1 MVKMSQAQR
10 VSAAQEFV
18 QRWKGLGYEKGDTH
32 KFWLDL
38 LTNVLGM
45 DDATTNVMFEQ
56 STVSRGYI
64 DAIVVDAKTFIE
76 QKSLGVDL
84 DKPELRQNE
93 PVTPFQQAKRYA
105 DAQPNVQRPDTI
117 IVSNFYEFRIH
128 DLAEEP
134 YPEHNYVAFTLDEL
148 PQQLHLLDFLVDPK
162 ADRRQREKTVSVN
175 AGYLIGKLYDLLRE
189 QYLDPESPEAQHS
202 LNVLCVRLVF
212 CLFAEDAGVFERR
225 SFYDYLTGLP
235 ARQVRVAL
243 RELFLYLDTA
253 PADRDP
259 YASDQLKSFPY
270 VNGGL
275 FADHAVDIPQFTD
288 EIVDLLLHEVSAS
301 TDWSTISPTIF
312 GGVFESTLNPETRHA
327 GGMHYTSPENIHR
340 VIDPA
345 FLDDLTQELEGIIQ
359 EPGVGAI
366 KRRNNLRR
374 YQDKLASLN
383 FFDPAC
389 GSGNFLTETYLSL
402 RRLENKVI
410 SELTHGQTSVAF
422 DDLDIS
428 PIKVSLDQFYGLEI
442 NDFAVSVAGTALWI
456 AELQANLETEMIVTR
471 TIESLP
477 LSEGSRIIQGNALQT
492 DWSEVLPPEECD
504 YIIGNPPFLG
514 ARNQSA
520 AQKAEIKTAFEAI
533 GATRNLGD
541 IDYVAAWYAKAVTY
555 MGDYKIRAAFVS
567 TNSICQGAQV
577 ANIWHPIYEHGIRI
591 DFAHDTFRWANESN
605 DPAAVYCVIVGFS
618 KLGGQKTLYHYQ
630 DIDGEPEVSH
640 PERINAYLKDAP
652 NVYVWNRNKPLS
664 AVPEMGIGN
673 KPIDGGNYLFKPEE
687 KDEFLALEPA
697 AEKFF
702 HRWYGSQEFIKGI
715 ERWVLWLGEA
725 TPAELRAMPHAI
737 ERVQKVRELRLASKS
752 APTQKLAETPTRFHV
767 ENIPAGNALLV
778 PRVSSERR
786 SYIPIGF
793 IESDSLGSDSA
804 LMVPEATLYHF
815 GVLQSRAHNAWMR
828 SVAGR
833 LEGRF
838 RYSAGIVYNNFVWP
852 KVTKD
857 QECEIAERAQAV
869 LEARQLYS
877 DATIA
882 QMYDPD
888 HDWLY
893 PELTAAHHALDTAVE
908 QAYGLEPGCDEKEIV
923 DRLFRYYAK
932 AMNRSA

>member
-1 MVKMSQAQR
+1 MSR
-10 VSAAQEFV
+10 VRRVTAAQDFV

-84 DKPELRQNE
+84 DKPEVRQNE
-93 PVTPFQQAKRYA
+93 PVTAFQQAKRYA
-105 DAQPNVQRPDTI
+105 DAQPNVQRPNTI

-148 PQQLHLLDFLVDPK
+148 PKQLHLLDFLVDPK
-162 ADRRQREKTVSVN
+162 ADRRQREKTVSVD
-175 AGYLIGKLYDLLRE
+175 AGYLIGKLYDMLRE
-189 QYLDPESPEAQHS
+189 QYMEPDSPEAQHS

-212 CLFAEDAGVFERR
+212 CLFAEDAGVFGRGA
-225 SFYDYLTGLP
+225 FYNYLNGLP

-259 YASDQLKSFPY
+259 YASDQLKAFPY

-288 EIVDLLLHEVSAS
+288 EIVELLLDEVSAG

-345 FLDDLTQELEGIIQ
+345 FLDDLTQELEHIIQ

-366 KRRNNLRR
+366 KRRNSLRR
-374 YQDKLASLN
+374 YQDKLASLS

-389 GSGNFLTETYLSL
+389 GSGNFLTETYLAL

-410 SELTHGQTSVAF
+410 SELSQGQTSVAF

-477 LSEGSRIIQGNALQT
+477 LSEGSRIVQGSALQV
-492 DWSEVLPPEECD
+492 DWSEIIPPEDCD

-520 AQKAEIKTAFEAI
+520 TQKAELKTAFEAI

-541 IDYVAAWYAKAVTY
+541 IDYVGAWFATAARY
-555 MGDYKIRAAFVS
+555 MGDHPVRTAFVA
-567 TNSICQGAQV
+567 TNSVCQGEQV
-577 ANIWHPIYEHGIRI
+577 ANIWHPIHELGFHI
-591 DFAHDTFRWANESN
+591 DFGHSNFRWGNGAK
-605 DPAAVYCVIVGFS
+605 DPAHVFCVIVGFS
-618 KLGGQKTLYHYQ
+618 KQDIPKTLFHYPTV
-630 DIDGEPEVSH
+630 DSEPEVR
-640 PERINAYLKDAP
+640 PVKKLNAYLEEAD
-652 NVYVWNRNKPLS
+652 NIFVWTRSTPICD
-664 AVPEMGIGN
+664 VPSIGIGSQL
-673 KPIDGGNYLFKPEE
+673 IDFGYYTFTPEE
-687 KDEFLALEPA
+687 KQHFLEKEPL
-697 AEKFF
+697 AEKYFYLLSGG
-702 HRWYGSQEFIKGI
+702 REFINGI
-715 ERWVLWLGEA
+715 ERWVLWLGEI
-725 TPAELRAMPHAI
+725 TIEDLQQMPM
-737 ERVQKVRELRLASKS
+737 VRERIEAVRERRSSVKRRQTRE
-752 APTQKLAETPTRFHV
+752 AAKTPHRFGMEV
-767 ENIPAGNALLV
+767 IPQGHSLV
-778 PRVSSERR
+778 VPQTSSERR
-786 SYIPIGF
+786 RYIPLGF
-793 IESDSLGSDSA
+793 TGKD
-804 LMVPEATLYHF
+804 TLYTQKTMLIPGATFYQF
-815 GVLQSRAHNAWMR
+815 GILHSRLHNAWMR
-828 SVAGR
+828 AVGGR
-833 LEGRF
+833 MKSD
-838 RYSAGIVYNNFVWP
+838 YSYTVRVVYNNFIWP
-852 KVTKD
+852 EITKK
-857 QECEIAERAQAV
+857 QEHEISELAQAV
-869 LEARQLYS
+869 LDARALHP

-888 HDWLY
+888 NDWLY
-893 PELTAAHHALDTAVE
+893 PELTAAHQALDAAVE
-908 QAYGLEPGCDEKEIV
+908 QAYEVKPGSDEKDLVE
-923 DRLFRYYAK
+923 RLFQLYAK
-932 AMNRSA
+932 VINRVNS

>member
-1 MVKMSQAQR
+1 
-10 VSAAQEFV
+10 
-18 QRWKGLGYEKGDTH
+18 
-32 KFWLDL
+32 
-38 LTNVLGM
+38 
-45 DDATTNVMFEQ
+45 
-56 STVSRGYI
+56 
-64 DAIVVDAKTFIE
+64 
-76 QKSLGVDL
+76 
-84 DKPELRQNE
+84 
-93 PVTPFQQAKRYA
+93 
-105 DAQPNVQRPDTI
+105 
-117 IVSNFYEFRIH
+117 SNFYEFRIH

-148 PQQLHLLDFLVDPK
+148 PRKLHLLDFLVDPK
-162 ADRRQREKTVSVN
+162 ADRRRREKTVSVN
-175 AGYLIGKLYDLLRE
+175 AGYLIGQLYDLLRE
-189 QYLDPESPEAQHS
+189 QYIDPDSSEAQHS
-202 LNVLCVRLVF
+202 LNVLCVRIVF
-212 CLFAEDAGVFERR
+212 CLFAEDAGVFERGA
-225 SFYDYLTGLP
+225 FYNYLNGLP

-259 YASDQLKSFPY
+259 YASDHLKAFPY

-275 FADHAVDIPQFTD
+275 FADHDVDIPQFTD
-288 EIVDLLLHEVSAS
+288 EIVDLLLHEVSAG

-345 FLDDLTQELEGIIQ
+345 FLDDLTQELEAIIN

-374 YQDKLASLN
+374 YQDKLASLT

-389 GSGNFLTETYLSL
+389 GSGNFLTETYLSV

-410 SELTHGQTSVAF
+410 SELSHGQTSVAF

-492 DWSEVLPPEECD
+492 DWSTVLPPENCD

-520 AQKAEIKTAFEAI
+520 TQKAEVKEVFAAI

-541 IDYVAAWYAKAVTY
+541 IDYVAAWYAKAATY
-555 MGDYKIRAAFVS
+555 MGNHNIRAVFVS

-577 ANIWHPIYEHGIRI
+577 ANIWHPLYEHGIRI
-591 DFAHDTFRWANESN
+591 DFAHDTFRWANEST

-618 KLGGQKTLYHYQ
+618 KLGGKKTLFHYP
-630 DIDGEPEVSH
+630 DIDGEPEISH

-652 NVYVWNRNKPLS
+652 QVFVWNRSKPLS
-664 AVPEMGIGN
+664 SVPELTIGSQ
-673 KPIDGGNYLFKPEE
+673 PIDNGNYLFKPEE
-687 KDEFLALEPA
+687 KDDFLALEPA
-697 AEKFF
+697 AEKFV

-725 TPAELRAMPHAI
+725 TPAELRSMP
-737 ERVQKVRELRLASKS
+737 EVMKRVQAVRDYRLQSNRAQTKK
-752 APTQKLAETPTRFHV
+752 AAERPQHFGT
-767 ENIPAGNALLV
+767 EIIPEGNSLLI
-778 PRVSSERR
+778 PEVSSERR
-786 SYIPIGF
+786 RYIPIGF
-793 IESDSLGSDSA
+793 VESDA
-804 LMVPEATLYHF
+804 LCSNLVRLVPNASKYHF
-815 GVLQSRAHNAWMR
+815 GVLHSRIHNAWMR
-828 SVAGR
+828 TVAGR
-833 LEGRF
+833 LKSDF
-838 RYSAGIVYNNFVWP
+838 RYSAGIVYNNFIWP
-852 KVTKD
+852 EVTKD
-857 QECEIAERAQAV
+857 QECEIAEHAQTV
-869 LEARQLYS
+869 LEAREAYE

-888 HDWLY
+888 HEWLY
-893 PELTAAHHALDTAVE
+893 PELTAAHQTLDAAVE
-908 QAYGLEPGCDEKEIV
+908 RAYGLTSGIDEKEIV
-923 DRLFRYYAK
+923 ERLFQLYAK
-932 AMNRSA
+932 AMNRLDS

>member
-1 MVKMSQAQR
+1 MVKVSQAQR
-10 VSAAQEFV
+10 VSAAREFV

-84 DKPELRQNE
+84 DKPEIRQNE

-162 ADRRQREKTVSVN
+162 ADRRQREKAASVN
-175 AGYLIGKLYDLLRE
+175 AGYLIGKLYDLLRD
-189 QYLDPESPEAQHS
+189 QYIDPDSPEAQHS

-225 SFYDYLTGLP
+225 SFYDYLHGLP

-243 RELFLYLDTA
+243 RELFFYLDTA

-259 YASDQLKSFPY
+259 YASDHLKAFPY

-275 FADHAVDIPQFTD
+275 FADHDVDIPQFTD
-288 EIVDLLLHEVSAS
+288 EIVDLLLHEVSAG

-340 VIDPA
+340 VIDPL
-345 FLDDLTQELEGIIQ
+345 FMDDLTQELEDIIN

-374 YQDKLASLN
+374 YQDKLASLTY
-383 FFDPAC
+383 FDPAC

-410 SELTHGQTSVAF
+410 SELSHGQTSVAF

-428 PIKVSLDQFYGLEI
+428 PIKVSLGQFYGLEI

-471 TIESLP
+471 TLESLP
-477 LSEGSRIIQGNALQT
+477 LSKGSRIVQGNALQT
-492 DWSEVLPPEECD
+492 DWSEVLPPEHCD

-514 ARNQSA
+514 ARNQTKT
-520 AQKAEIKTAFEAI
+520 QKAEVKEAFTSI
-533 GATRNLGD
+533 GATRNLGN

-555 MGDYKIRAAFVS
+555 MGDHKVRVAFVS

-591 DFAHDTFRWANESN
+591 DFAHDTFRWANEST

-618 KLGGQKTLYHYQ
+618 KLGGKKTIYHYQ

-652 NVYVWNRNKPLS
+652 QVFVWNRNKPLS

-673 KPIDGGNYLFKPEE
+673 KPIDGGNYLFTPEE
-687 KDEFLALEPA
+687 KE
-697 AEKFF
+697 
-702 HRWYGSQEFIKGI
+702 
-715 ERWVLWLGEA
+715 VL
-725 TPAELRAMPHAI
+725 
-737 ERVQKVRELRLASKS
+737 
-752 APTQKLAETPTRFHV
+752 
-767 ENIPAGNALLV
+767 
-778 PRVSSERR
+778 
-786 SYIPIGF
+786 
-793 IESDSLGSDSA
+793 
-804 LMVPEATLYHF
+804 
-815 GVLQSRAHNAWMR
+815 LQSWGSRKT
-828 SVAGR
+828 G
-833 LEGRF
+833 
-838 RYSAGIVYNNFVWP
+838 
-852 KVTKD
+852 
-857 QECEIAERAQAV
+857 
-869 LEARQLYS
+869 
-877 DATIA
+877 
-882 QMYDPD
+882 
-888 HDWLY
+888 
-893 PELTAAHHALDTAVE
+893 VE
-908 QAYGLEPGCDEKEIV
+908 
-923 DRLFRYYAK
+923 
-932 AMNRSA
+932 